1 MKGTAHQALKTVVSI
16 AQDLADANAQPG
28 AAIDC
33 LGYDEALLEL
43 LTGQFAGTADP
54 TLAVK
59 WQESDDAVT
68 WADITGAA
76 HSGIL
81 FDNNLIVTSVNL
93 TNALTA
99 TLAAQPAKPSRIAV
113 VITDTTSGIT
123 TGTVYITGTRE
134 ANEQAGEVGDQAVAE
149 LLTYTSA
156 GTSNGKTLRTT
167 ALFKTVTAVKFGLF
181 TDITGTIDFATLGG
195 SGDETVI
202 VGVDN
207 SGPSVPQT
215 GRLNLANRKRYIAA
229 HSTKG
234 GSSPTGSFVA
244 KAILYKKHKLP
255 VVQIVPVNFNV
266 V

>member
-1 MKGTAHQALKTVVSI
+1 MKGTAHQALKSVVSI
-16 AQDLADANAQPG
+16 AQNLTDADSQPG

-43 LTGQFAGTADP
+43 ITGQFGGTADP
-54 TLAVK
+54 TLIVK
-59 WQESDDAVT
+59 WQESDDGVT
-68 WADITGAA
+68 WADITGAV
-76 HSGIL
+76 HPTVL
-81 FDNNLIVTSVNL
+81 FDNNLIVASVNL

-99 TLAAQPAKPSRIAV
+99 TIAAQPAKPSRIAV
-113 VITDTTSGIT
+113 VITDTTSSIT

-149 LLTYTSA
+149 LLTYTSS

-207 SGPSVPQT
+207 SGPSCPQV
-215 GRLNLANRKRYIAA
+215 GRLNLINRKRYIAA
-229 HSTKG
+229 YSTKG
-234 GSSPTGSFVA
+234 GSSPAGTFVA
-244 KAILYKKHKLP
+244 KAVLTKKHKLP
-255 VVQIVPVNFNV
+255 VVQVVPISFNV